1 MSGRRQNPQSECT
14 VFELI
19 LNVFT
24 SAPAP
29 GNLEVGEQSWQ
40 TSFGRVSSR

>member
-1 MSGRRQNPQSECT
+1 MSRTAQT
-14 VFELI
+14 VFEPI

-29 GNLEVGEQSWQ
+29 GNLEVGEQGWQ
-40 TSFGRVSSR
+40 TNIGRVSSR